1 MTLVLT
7 AKQHDRIKVVTD
19 SRLTF
24 NKDLNL
30 YSDACIKLFSIPV
43 NIYTSVVDDKTKKVT
58 KELFYSNTWCL
69 ALAGSYTNGLVL
81 KEITAELLSRLTIKK
96 KENFQLPDICDYI
109 LNLFKTT
116 SDSILPIL
124 RENGRCILF
133 IAGYDEQMDKVRS
146 FIFRHEIIDGEYQP
160 VYSEVELKS
169 NNIRGFGSGVPT
181 LNKNGQIEH
190 KSIIHAVETV
200 INDEEDNSVGGK
212 IQYGEFNDDNQFE
225 IFGIERITSHKDGRD
240 RTRMNILS
248 IDMVKD
254 LIGKNQNFDLGHSFK
269 RVKD

>member
-7 AKQHDRIKVVTD
+7 AKQHGRIKVVTD

-24 NKDLNL
+24 SKEQNL

-43 NIYTSVVDDKTKKVT
+43 NIYTSIQDSETKKIT
-58 KELFYSNTWCL
+58 KEIFYSNTWCL

-81 KEITAELLSRLTIKK
+81 KEITAELLNRLTIKRK
-96 KENFQLPDICDYI
+96 QDFNLPDICDYI
-109 LNLFKTT
+109 LNLFRTT

-124 RENGRCILF
+124 KANGRCILF
-133 IAGYDEQMDKVRS
+133 IAGYDEQIDEVRS
-146 FIFRHEIIDGEYQP
+146 FIFRHEIIDGIYQP
-160 VYSEVELKS
+160 VYSEVKFES
-169 NNIRGFGSGVPT
+169 NNLRGFGSGVPT
-181 LNKNGQIEH
+181 LNKNGQVEH
-190 KSIIHAVETV
+190 KSIIHAVESV
-200 INDEEDNSVGGK
+200 INDEDDNSVGGK

-225 IFGIERITSHKDGRD
+225 IFGIERVTSHKDGND